1 MMSIKWKMF
10 DLVIVAYSVK
20 TAIYSA
26 HVDEQKAHGHIKWG
40 YLIGLPLKGL
50 LTDLLLTSM
59 YVIDYCNYGAINH
72 VTERLC

>member
-1 MMSIKWKMF
+1 MSIKWKMF

-26 HVDEQKAHGHIKWG
+26 RVDEQKAYGYIKWG

-59 YVIDYCNYGAINH
+59 YVIDYCNYGAIKH